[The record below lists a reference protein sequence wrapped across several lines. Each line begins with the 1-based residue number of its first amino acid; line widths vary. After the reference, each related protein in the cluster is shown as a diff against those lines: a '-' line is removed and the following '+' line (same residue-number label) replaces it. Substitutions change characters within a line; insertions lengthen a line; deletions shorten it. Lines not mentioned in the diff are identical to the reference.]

1 MNNPIIETIADFD
14 PSKVYATKEE
24 YNAIK
29 WKKSDKPFDVKDEK
43 LANSLIMIDLI
54 TRHEIDIPKDDPEYS
69 VFCHTKPSGKYI
81 LSVKGKRYLAYRKSL
96 RTSKFWVEFRAWI
109 TLAIAFVSLL
119 LSICSLVLD
128 IISKVQKG

>member
-1 MNNPIIETIADFD
+1 MYNHIMETIVDFD
-14 PSKVYATKEE
+14 PSKVHTTKEE

-29 WKKSDKPFDVKDEK
+29 WKKPDKPFEIKDEQ
-43 LANSLIMIDLI
+43 LSNALIMLDLI
-54 TRHEIDIPKDDPEYS
+54 QRHEIYIPKNDPDYS

-81 LSVKGKRYLAYRKSL
+81 LSVKGKRYLSYRKSL
-96 RTSKFWVEFRAWI
+96 RSSKFWVEFRAWI